1 MIVGIDLGTST
12 SEIAIL
18 RHGKPSILREVAGAP
33 HGILPSVVAHDGELK
48 VGEIAS
54 KLLIP
59 KSDRSVAEVKR
70 KMGSDEKVAMGSREY
85 SPQEISAM
93 ILRHLKSEA
102 ERLLGEPVTEAV
114 ITVPAYFDVLARR
127 ATIDAADLAG
137 LSVRRLI
144 NEPTAAALAYGIER
158 PGVEEKIVVYDL
170 GGGTLDVTVLELSE
184 GILDV
189 LSTSGNHELGG
200 KDFDERLMP
209 HLERECL
216 RATGVKLSDAASE
229 ALRLRREMMLKG
241 AAKSAKEEL
250 SSLQEST
257 IILSNIGLDED
268 GMPVDFEHTLTRAA
282 FDDLIR
288 PLVESTR
295 TQLDDALQE
304 AKLTPAEI
312 DTVLMIGGSTRV
324 PLVREFVS
332 SYFGGREL
340 RTEVS
345 PDEAVALG
353 AAILSGMESRVVD
366 PDQILITDVSPFTLG
381 VSVLGEQ
388 EGAWV
393 RGVFDPLIR
402 RNQTI
407 PRTATKKYS
416 TAHDG
421 QRMVLIEVFQG
432 EEPAVEDNLRVGE
445 VMLPLDTPGPA
456 GQPIEVEFSY
466 NLNGDLEV
474 AARDLQSGR
483 EMRST
488 LQPMPERLS
497 EAERE
502 TARDR
507 LQELWGKTKS
517 SPELGSGS
525 PREAAMW
532 RQSPLFPSV
541 EALLNHAEKQH
552 EILDPPEAARLNHL
566 MNEMKAALERND
578 ESAVRRVEQTM
589 TDLLFELS

>member
-12 SEIAIL
+12 SELAIL

-48 VGEIAS
+48 VGEIAA

-59 KSDRSVAEVKR
+59 KPDRAVAEVKR
-70 KMGSDEKVAMGSREY
+70 LMGSDERVSMGSREY

-102 ERLLGEPVTEAV
+102 ERLFGEPVTEAV

-189 LSTSGNHELGG
+189 LSTSGDHELGG

-209 HLERECL
+209 HLERECF
-216 RATGVKLSDAASE
+216 RATGIRLSEAASE
-229 ALRLRREMMLKG
+229 PLRRRRSMMLKG
-241 AAKSAKEEL
+241 AAKGAKEEL

-257 IILSNIGLDED
+257 IILDNIGLDDE
-268 GMPVDFEHTLTRAA
+268 GMPVDFEHTLTREA
-282 FDDLIR
+282 FNDLIR

-295 TQLDDALQE
+295 AQLDDALQE

-332 SYFGGREL
+332 GYFGGREL

-353 AAILSGMESRVVD
+353 AAILSGMESRAVD

-388 EGAWV
+388 EGTWM

-421 QRMVLIEVFQG
+421 QRMVMIEVYQG
-432 EEPAVEDNLRVGE
+432 ENPVVEDNLRVGE
-445 VMLPLDTPGPA
+445 VVLPLDTPGPA

-474 AARDLQSGR
+474 AARDLQSGK

-497 EAERE
+497 DTERE

-507 LQELWGKTKS
+507 LQELWGGS
-517 SPELGSGS
+517 ENAAAGRRESQPEPGT
-525 PREAAMW
+525 W
-532 RQSPLFPSV
+532 RQSPLFPSI
-541 EALLNHAEKQH
+541 EALMSHAEKQH
-552 EILDPPEAARLNHL
+552 ESLEPPQAARLNHL

-578 ESAVRRVEQTM
+578 EPAVRRVEETM

>member
-12 SEIAIL
+12 SEIAVL
-18 RHGKPSILREVAGAP
+18 KDGNPTILREVAGAP
-33 HGILPSVVAHDGELK
+33 HGFLPSVVADDGELK
-48 VGEIAS
+48 VGEIAA

-59 KSDRSVAEVKR
+59 KPDRSVAEVKR
-70 KMGSDEKVAMGSREY
+70 LMGSDDTVTMGTREY

-127 ATIDAADLAG
+127 ATIDAAELAG

-158 PGVEEKIVVYDL
+158 PRVEEKIVVYDL

-189 LSTSGNHELGG
+189 MSTSGNHQLGG
-200 KDFDERLMP
+200 KDFDELLMP
-209 HLERECL
+209 HLDRECL
-216 RATGVKLSDAASE
+216 RSTGIKLSEASSE
-229 ALRLRREMMLKG
+229 PLRRRRSMMLKG

-257 IILSNIGLDED
+257 IILDNIGLDEE
-268 GMPVDFEHTLTRAA
+268 GMPVDFEYRLTRET
-282 FDDLIR
+282 FSDLIR

-295 TQLDDALQE
+295 AELDDALQE

-353 AAILSGMESRVVD
+353 AAILSGMEERVVD
-366 PDQILITDVSPFTLG
+366 PDRVVITDVSPFTLG
-381 VSVLGEQ
+381 VSVLAEQ
-388 EGAWV
+388 DGTWM

-421 QRMVLIEVFQG
+421 QEMVMIEVYQG
-432 EEPAVEDNLRVGE
+432 EQPVVEENLRVGE
-445 VMLPLDTPGPA
+445 VGLPLETPGPA

-474 AARDLQSGR
+474 AARDLQSGK
-483 EMRST
+483 EIRST

-497 EAERE
+497 ESEKE

-507 LQELWGKTKS
+507 LQELWGQSEGESASQLES
-517 SPELGSGS
+517 SKPATEW
-525 PREAAMW
+525 RE
-532 RQSPLFPSV
+532 SPLFSSV
-541 EALLNHAEKQH
+541 EALMNHAQKQH
-552 EILDPPEAARLNHL
+552 ESLDTPAAARLEHL

-578 ESAVRRVEQTM
+578 DPAVRRVEQAM